1 MRRVLSLLVA
11 VLFALVAVAQTTAR
25 KDIDKHP
32 ELAVTS
38 LSPYGGPYFFEPIA
52 EAPKGYKPFYISHY
66 GRHGS
71 RHEAHA
77 EYVTS
82 VVEMFDHA
90 DELGILTAKGKELKE
105 YLHTMCAAHQNR
117 YGDLTRL
124 GFEQHKGI
132 ARRMYNRFKPVFY
145 RGAIVESRSSI
156 YGRCALSMTAF
167 NESLKECDP
176 MLETRMRAS
185 DADKAQVRPSMPFLK
200 DPRYRR
206 KYIDTEDYWAKEL
219 NKWLSKQ
226 DFSHSINTLFTNIE
240 PLLDIY
246 NGNSGYLM
254 IDLYKRLGAMQNL
267 GWYDRSIIDSIY
279 SADERYTVYLFEN
292 YRWYCRYST
301 TSVEEG
307 FKRLAP
313 MKAMVEDIVTLAN
326 DAIEGKNSAV
336 ANLRFGHDY
345 YILTLLAI
353 LNCNEYPSNL
363 DISNVE
369 KLAEKWASYK
379 IVTMA
384 SNLQFILYRSKKESD
399 ILVRILENEN
409 DITLPID
416 SATAPFYKWSDVC
429 DYLQK
434 RLALIAE

>member
-1 MRRVLSLLVA
+1 MRRVFSLLVA
-11 VLFALVAVAQTTAR
+11 VLFTLAAVAQTAAR

-38 LSPYGGPYFFEPIA
+38 LSPYGAPYFFEPIA

-77 EYVTS
+77 EYVED
-82 VVEMFDHA
+82 VVTLFDRA
-90 DELGILTAKGKELKE
+90 DEMGLLTAKGKELKA
-105 YLHTMCAAHQNR
+105 YLHTMSSAHKNR

-132 ARRMYNRFKPVFY
+132 ARRMYNRFKGVFY

-156 YGRCALSMTAF
+156 YGRCVLSMTAF
-167 NESLKECDP
+167 NESLKECEP
-176 MLETRMRAS
+176 MLETRMTAS
-185 DADKAQVRPSMPFLK
+185 DNDRAQVRPSMPFLK
-200 DPRYRR
+200 DPRYQ
-206 KYIDTEDYWAKEL
+206 KAYIDSEDYWAIEL
-219 NKWLSKQ
+219 NKWLDKQ

-240 PLLDIY
+240 PLLTSY
-246 NGNSGYLM
+246 NGKSAYLM
-254 IDLYKRLGAMQNL
+254 IDLHKRLGAMQNL
-267 GWYDRSIIDSIY
+267 GWYDRTIIDSIF
-279 SADERYTVYLFEN
+279 SADERFIVYLYEN
-292 YRWYCRYST
+292 YRWYCRYAT
-301 TSVEEG
+301 TSVENG
-307 FKRLAP
+307 YKRFAP
-313 MKAMVEDIVTLAN
+313 MVDLVNDIVALAN

-345 YILTLLAI
+345 YVLALLAV

-363 DISNVE
+363 NLSDVDS
-369 KLAEKWASYK
+369 LAEKWSAYK
-379 IVTMA
+379 VITMA
-384 SNLQFILYRSKKESD
+384 SNLQFVLYRSKKESD

-429 DYLQK
+429 DYIQK